1 MNRTARLLSVFMV
14 VLLFLYAFIG
24 SGKQIRE
31 VSTET
36 AGASWLGRSGNLTVW
51 YTDERLSP
59 FISKAAVEFGEKE
72 NITVIPVLKP
82 AENFLEECY
91 KASAS
96 GESFPDV
103 IITGSETLEKAYLSG
118 LAMEIPNEGM
128 TIGILNYSEAAVR
141 AVTYEGMTLGYPLS
155 FDTSVMVYNRTYL
168 EQWARQ
174 MAIADLTGNP
184 IDMEGG
190 SSESED
196 SGNSVLTEEDIDPEQ
211 LEALTS
217 EYITRM
223 VPYTLEDLM
232 TIANSYSVPDGV
244 EGIMSWDV
252 SSIMYNY
259 WLVGNALNVGGPY
272 GDDRSSISVNNET
285 AVTCLTKYQA
295 LHDYFSIESDEVTYD
310 SVIQDFIDGKTVFT
324 IGGYD
329 LVKRLKEATDDGS
342 FAYEYG
348 FSEMPNV
355 TSDIPS
361 ASLAITS
368 VVCVNSFSAKT
379 DLANEFA
386 LFLTRDEAPKLTE
399 LSGLASA
406 SRSFGMD
413 GGADQIY
420 AIEYAG
426 SVSLPKMME
435 TENIWMQLEVMFSK
449 VWEGGDIKNE
459 LITLDNNINYVLNAS
474 L

>member
-1 MNRTARLLSVFMV
+1 MNRTSRLLSIFMV
-14 VLLFLYAFIG
+14 TLLFLYVFIG

-31 VSTET
+31 VSAGTT
-36 AGASWLGRSGNLTVW
+36 GASWLGRSGNLTIW
-51 YTDERLSP
+51 YTDDRLSP

-91 KASAS
+91 KASTS

-141 AVTYEGMTLGYPLS
+141 AVTYQGMTLGYPLS

-196 SGNSVLTEEDIDPEQ
+196 SGNSGITEEDIDPEQ

-232 TIANSYSVPDGV
+232 TIANSYSVPSGV

-259 WLVGNALNVGGPY
+259 WLVGNAMSIGGTY
-272 GDDRSSISVNNET
+272 GDDRGSISVNNET

-295 LHDYFSIESDEVTYD
+295 LHDYFSIESGEVTYD
-310 SVIQDFIDGKTVFT
+310 SVIRDFIDGKTVFT

-368 VVCVNSFSAKT
+368 VVCVNSFSVKT

-399 LSGLASA
+399 LSGLASC
-406 SRSFGMD
+406 SRSFGME

-435 TENIWMQLEVMFSK
+435 TENVWMQLEVMFSK

-459 LITLDNNINYVLNAS
+459 LITLDNNINYVLNAA

>member
-31 VSTET
+31 VSEQTT
-36 AGASWLGRSGNLTVW
+36 GASWLGRSGNLTIW

-103 IITGSETLEKAYLSG
+103 LITGSETLEKAYLSG
-118 LAMEIPNEGM
+118 VAMEIPNEGM
-128 TIGILNYSEAAVR
+128 QIGILNYSEAAVR
-141 AVTYEGMTLGYPLS
+141 AVTYKGMTLGYPLS

-168 EQWARQ
+168 EQWAKQ

-196 SGNSVLTEEDIDPEQ
+196 SGNSGLTEEDIDPAQ

-217 EYITRM
+217 EYIQRM

-259 WLVGNALNVGGPY
+259 WLVGNAMNIGGSY
-272 GDDRSSISVNNET
+272 GDDRSNISVNNET

-295 LHDYFSIESDEVTYD
+295 LHDYFSIESGEVTYD

-329 LVKRLKEATDDGS
+329 LVNRLKEATADGS

-368 VVCVNSFSAKT
+368 VVCVNGFSSKTELAK
-379 DLANEFA
+379 EFA
-386 LFLTRDEAPKLTE
+386 LFLTRDEAPNLTE
-399 LSGLASA
+399 LTGLASA
-406 SRSFGMD
+406 SRSFGME

-449 VWEGGDIKNE
+449 VWEGDDIKNE
-459 LITLDNNINYVLNAS
+459 LITLDNNINYVLNSS